1 MKLVIIKFPHD
12 VPQFFEDVCTMAE
25 NLAYDITA
33 VVSLEKNPATT
44 SIKGYP
50 VVPLTKIYDL
60 QWDVAILVDGGNFF
74 DDFVDKMVAWKI
86 GTREQFKNSFWLLKQ
101 FMIKKYEDCADPVIQ
116 ETMKFWQTNDF
127 SVFNQHLDFNVGISD
142 FVFLDDQC
150 NLPYIHFKTVSG
162 DWRKMYYPQDEKFY
176 TYKGKK
182 VLSNLM
188 KEQEPTSPHLYTTAK
203 HDVHAG
209 DIVIDAGVCEGNFA
223 LKYVD
228 ICSKIYLFEPDQR
241 WYEPLK
247 QTFKDYRDKV
257 EIFPCFVSDITE
269 HNVTRIDDALPNL
282 RGKNIFLKMDVEG
295 SEPDALRGA
304 ENLLTNNRVRAS
316 ICTYHNADDLVR
328 VKSILQRFGFTTST
342 SDGYMVFVFDRNI
355 YRTADFRKGVV
366 RAVNF

>member
-127 SVFNQHLDFNVGISD
+127 SVFNQHLDFNVGISNATCRI
-142 FVFLDDQC
+142 FTSKPVAAIGAKCIIL
-150 NLPYIHFKTVSG
+150 KT
-162 DWRKMYYPQDEKFY
+162 KNFILIKAKKFFQI
-176 TYKGKK
+176 
-182 VLSNLM
+182 S
-188 KEQEPTSPHLYTTAK
+188 
-203 HDVHAG
+203 
-209 DIVIDAGVCEGNFA
+209 
-223 LKYVD
+223 
-228 ICSKIYLFEPDQR
+228 
-241 WYEPLK
+241 
-247 QTFKDYRDKV
+247 
-257 EIFPCFVSDITE
+257 
-269 HNVTRIDDALPNL
+269 
-282 RGKNIFLKMDVEG
+282 
-295 SEPDALRGA
+295 
-304 ENLLTNNRVRAS
+304 
-316 ICTYHNADDLVR
+316 
-328 VKSILQRFGFTTST
+328 
-342 SDGYMVFVFDRNI
+342 
-355 YRTADFRKGVV
+355 
-366 RAVNF
+366 